1 MKKIFTLLVLLMTT
15 LCVSA
20 QQYYKGT
27 FHSKPSPSEFSDYE
41 TTVAVTQ
48 GEGGKYTLVF
58 ESIIFGNDDFGKC
71 TFAGIENYKWAG
83 GGSFT
88 FSNEGGNLGATTK
101 YYFELSDYGGKAV
114 IDDEKI
120 YITFKLFQ
128 VNTTKEYRN
137 VVFEGTRTSSGGGG
151 GTGGD
156 DKPTIT
162 GTEQF
167 TADVASE
174 FQGGQSGVVK
184 YPGVVAKVCEWSDK
198 THSIEIA
205 HIDTEKGVMSD
216 VLLKGLEKKTVDG
229 EVTYTGVVEPEIKTL
244 PNFYDTYVNL
254 KAKVEARIDE
264 GGDLYATIVFTDESE
279 PSFKLTAWFNYQEPF
294 VPADPFSVE
303 GGLVG
308 YTVTDDGDFTNNVVN
323 TLTFTETAENVYT
336 LSFSNVA
343 IPNGIGLN
351 TVSFEGVQRTGNDSE
366 AKFAS
371 KKGVAKTTA
380 AHPSYTEV
388 DYTNLEFIVGF
399 DADKKVTSCTG
410 KFVIDNWGESV
421 AYTFNYDPTAT
432 SVNTVVAADG
442 TVKHIYTLTGAK
454 VTSLQRGVNIVRT
467 ADGRTLKVL
476 KK

>member
-20 QQYYKGT
+20 QQYYKGK
-27 FHSKPSPSEFSDYE
+27 FHSKLNEFSDCE

-58 ESIIFGNDDFGKC
+58 ESVIFGNDDFGKC

-88 FSNEGGNLGATTK
+88 FSNEGGNLGAATK
-101 YYFELSDYGGKAV
+101 YYFELSDYLGKST

-120 YITFKLFQ
+120 YITFKYFQ

-137 VVFEGTRTSSGGGG
+137 VVFEGTRTSSGGG
-151 GTGGD
+151 TGGD

-162 GTEQF
+162 ATEQF
-167 TADVASE
+167 TADVVSVFE
-174 FQGGQSGVVK
+174 GGQAGNVK
-184 YPGVVAKVCEWSDK
+184 YPNVVAKVCEWSDGAQ
-198 THSIEIA
+198 SIEIE
-205 HIDTEKGVMSD
+205 HIDTEKGAMSG

-294 VPADPFSVE
+294 VPADPFSVN
-303 GGLVG
+303 GALAG
-308 YTVTDDGDFTNNVVN
+308 YTYNDGDQMNNNQTTV
-323 TLTFTETAENVYT
+323 TFTETAKDVYT
-336 LSFSNVA
+336 LSLTNVA
-343 IPNGIGLN
+343 IPKGVDLG
-351 TVSFEGVQRTGNDSE
+351 TVSFEGVQRTGSDSE
-366 AKFAS
+366 ASFTS
-371 KKGVAKTTA
+371 KKGKAKTTA
-380 AHPSYTEV
+380 THPLYTELP
-388 DYTNLEFIVGF
+388 YTDFEFVVGF
-399 DADKKVTSCTG
+399 DAEKKVTSCTG
-410 KFVIDNWGESV
+410 KFVVDNWDEAVSY
-421 AYTFNYDPTAT
+421 AFSFTPTET

>member
-20 QQYYKGT
+20 QQYYKGK
-27 FHSKPSPSEFSDYE
+27 FHSKLNEFSDYE

-58 ESIIFGNDDFGKC
+58 ESVIFGNDDFGKC

-83 GGSFT
+83 NGNFT
-88 FSNEGGNLGATTK
+88 FSNEGGNLGAATK
-101 YYFELSDYGGKAV
+101 YYFELSDNLGKAT

-120 YITFKLFQ
+120 YLTFRYFQ
-128 VNTTKEYRN
+128 VNTTKEYMN
-137 VVFEGTRTSSGGGG
+137 VVFEGTRTSSGGGS
-151 GTGGD
+151 TGGD
-156 DKPTIT
+156 DKPTVKE
-162 GTEQF
+162 TEQF

-174 FQGGQSGVVK
+174 FQGGKGIVK
-184 YPGVVAKVCEWSDK
+184 YPKAVAKVCEWTDGAQ
-198 THSIEIA
+198 SIEIE
-205 HIDTEKGVMSD
+205 HINTEKGAMSG

-229 EVTYTGVVEPEIKTL
+229 EVTYTGTVEPEIETL
-244 PNFYDTYVNL
+244 PNFYDAYVNL

-294 VPADPFSVE
+294 VPAEPFSVN
-303 GGLVG
+303 GALVG
-308 YTVTDDGDFTNNVVN
+308 YTYNDGDQMNNKQTTV
-323 TLTFTETAENVYT
+323 TFTETAKDVYT
-336 LSFSNVA
+336 LSLTNVA
-343 IPNGIGLN
+343 IPNGLDLG
-351 TVSFEGVQRTGNDSE
+351 TVSFEGVQRTGSDSE
-366 AKFAS
+366 ASFAS
-371 KKGVAKTTA
+371 KKGECKTTSA
-380 AHPSYTEV
+380 SPVYTEL
-388 DYTNLEFIVGF
+388 DYTDFEFIVGF

-410 KFVIDNWGESV
+410 KFVVDNYGEKVS
-421 AYTFNYDPTAT
+421 YTFNFTPAET

>member
-58 ESIIFGNDDFGKC
+58 ERVIFGNDDFGKC

-83 GGSFT
+83 NGSFT

-101 YYFELSDYGGKAV
+101 YYFELSDYSGKAV

-120 YITFKLFQ
+120 YITFKYFQ

-137 VVFEGTRTSSGGGG
+137 VVFEGTRTSSGGGS
-151 GTGGD
+151 TGGD

-162 GTEQF
+162 STEQF

-205 HIDTEKGVMSD
+205 HIDTEKGVMSG

-229 EVTYTGVVEPEIKTL
+229 EVTYTGVVEPEITDL

-254 KAKVEARIDE
+254 KANVEARIDE

-279 PSFKLTAWFNYQEPF
+279 PSFKLTAWFNYVEPF

-308 YTVTDDGDFTNNVVN
+308 YTYNDGDQMNNKQT
-323 TLTFTETAENVYT
+323 TLTFTETAKDVYT
-336 LSFSNVA
+336 LSLTNVA
-343 IPNGIGLN
+343 IPNGVDLG
-351 TVSFEGVQRTGNDSE
+351 TVSFEGVQRTGDDSE
-366 AKFAS
+366 ASFAS
-371 KKGVAKTTA
+371 KKGKAKTTA
-380 AHPSYTEV
+380 AHPLYTELP
-388 DYTNLEFIVGF
+388 YTDFEFIVGF
-399 DADKKVTSCTG
+399 DAEKKVTSCTG
-410 KFVIDNWGESV
+410 KFVVDNYDEKVS
-421 AYTFNYDPTAT
+421 YTFNFTPTET

>member
-20 QQYYKGT
+20 QQYYKGK
-27 FHSKPSPSEFSDYE
+27 FYSKLDEFSDCE

-58 ESIIFGNDDFGKC
+58 ESVIFGNDDFGKC

-88 FSNEGGNLGATTK
+88 FSNEGGNLGAATK
-101 YYFELSDYGGKAV
+101 YYFELSDALGKST

-120 YITFKLFQ
+120 YITFKYFQ

-151 GTGGD
+151 TGGD

-162 GTEQF
+162 ATEQF

-388 DYTNLEFIVGF
+388 DYTDLEFIVGF

>member
-15 LCVSA
+15 ICVSA

-58 ESIIFGNDDFGKC
+58 ERIIFGNDDFGKC
-71 TFAGIENYKWAG
+71 TFAGLENYKWAG
-83 GGSFT
+83 NGSFT
-88 FSNEGGNLGATTK
+88 FSNEGGNLGAATK
-101 YYFELSDYGGKAV
+101 YYFELSDYSGKAV

-120 YITFKLFQ
+120 YITFRSFQ

-137 VVFEGTRTSSGGGG
+137 VVFEGKRTSSGG

-167 TADVASE
+167 TAEVVSVFE
-174 FQGGQSGVVK
+174 GGQAGNVK
-184 YPGVVAKVCEWSDK
+184 YPNVVAKVCEWSDK
-198 THSIEIA
+198 THSIEIE
-205 HIDTEKGVMSD
+205 HIDTEKGVMSG

-254 KAKVEARIDE
+254 KANVEARIDE

-279 PSFKLTAWFNYQEPF
+279 PSFKLTAWFNYVEPF

-308 YTVTDDGDFTNNVVN
+308 YTYNDGDQMNNKQT
-323 TLTFTETAENVYT
+323 TLTFTETAKDVYT
-336 LSFSNVA
+336 LSLTNVA
-343 IPNGIGLN
+343 IPNGVDLG
-351 TVSFEGVQRTGNDSE
+351 TVSFEGVQRTGSDSE
-366 AKFAS
+366 ASFAS
-371 KKGVAKTTA
+371 KKGKCKTTA
-380 AHPSYTEV
+380 AHPLYTEL
-388 DYTNLEFIVGF
+388 DYTDFEFIVGF

-410 KFVIDNWGESV
+410 KFVVDNYDEKVS
-421 AYTFNYDPTAT
+421 YTFNFTPTET

-454 VTSLQRGVNIVRT
+454 VASLQRGVNIVRT

>member
-20 QQYYKGT
+20 QQYYKGK
-27 FHSKPSPSEFSDYE
+27 FYSKLNEFSDCE

-58 ESIIFGNDDFGKC
+58 ESVIFGNDDFGKC

-88 FSNEGGNLGATTK
+88 FSNEGGNLGAATK
-101 YYFELSDYGGKAV
+101 YYFELSDYLGKST

-120 YITFKLFQ
+120 YITFKYFQ

-151 GTGGD
+151 TGGD

-167 TADVASE
+167 TTDVVSVFE
-174 FQGGQSGVVK
+174 GGQAGNVK
-184 YPGVVAKVCEWSDK
+184 YPNVVAKVCEWSDGAQ
-198 THSIEIA
+198 SIEIE
-205 HIDTEKGVMSD
+205 HIDTEKGTMSG

-244 PNFYDTYVNL
+244 PNFYDAYVNL

-388 DYTNLEFIVGF
+388 DYTDLEFIVGF

>member
-20 QQYYKGT
+20 QQYYKGK
-27 FHSKPSPSEFSDYE
+27 FYSKLNEFSDCE

-58 ESIIFGNDDFGKC
+58 ESVIFGNDDFGKC

-88 FSNEGGNLGATTK
+88 FSNEGGNLGAATK
-101 YYFELSDYGGKAV
+101 YYFELSDALGKAT

-120 YITFKLFQ
+120 YITFKYFQ

-151 GTGGD
+151 TGGD

-162 GTEQF
+162 ATEQF
-167 TADVASE
+167 TADVVSVFE
-174 FQGGQSGVVK
+174 GGQAGNVK
-184 YPGVVAKVCEWSDK
+184 YPNVVAKVCEWSDGAQ
-198 THSIEIA
+198 SIEIE
-205 HIDTEKGVMSD
+205 HIDTEKGTMSG

-294 VPADPFSVE
+294 VPADPFSVN
-303 GGLVG
+303 GTLVG
-308 YTVTDDGDFTNNVVN
+308 YTYNDGEQMNNKQTTV
-323 TLTFTETAENVYT
+323 TFTETAKDVYT
-336 LSFSNVA
+336 LSLTNVA
-343 IPNGIGLN
+343 IPNGVDLG
-351 TVSFEGVQRTGNDSE
+351 TVSFEGVQRTGSDSE
-366 AKFAS
+366 ASFAS
-371 KKGVAKTTA
+371 KKGEAKTTA
-380 AHPSYTEV
+380 AHPLYTELP
-388 DYTNLEFIVGF
+388 YTDFEFVVGF
-399 DADKKVTSCTG
+399 DAEKKVTSCTG
-410 KFVIDNWGESV
+410 KFVVDNYDEAVS
-421 AYTFNYDPTAT
+421 YTFSFTPTET

>member
-15 LCVSA
+15 ICVSA

-27 FHSKPSPSEFSDYE
+27 FHSKPTPSEFSDYE

-58 ESIIFGNDDFGKC
+58 ESVIFGNDDFGKC

-101 YYFELSDYGGKAV
+101 YYFELSDYSGKAV

-120 YITFKLFQ
+120 YITFKIFQ

-137 VVFEGTRTSSGGGG
+137 VVFEGTRTSSGGGS
-151 GTGGD
+151 TGGD

-162 GTEQF
+162 STEQF

-205 HIDTEKGVMSD
+205 HIDTEKGVMSG

-229 EVTYTGVVEPEIKTL
+229 EVTYTGVVEPEIETL
-244 PNFYDTYVNL
+244 PNFYDAYVNL
-254 KAKVEARIDE
+254 KANVEARIDE

-279 PSFKLTAWFNYQEPF
+279 PSFKLTAWFNYVEPF
-294 VPADPFSVE
+294 VPSDPFSVD

-308 YTVTDDGDFTNNVVN
+308 YTYNDGDQMNNKQT
-323 TLTFTETAENVYT
+323 TLTFTETAKDVYT
-336 LSFSNVA
+336 LSLTNVA
-343 IPNGIGLN
+343 IPNGVDLG
-351 TVSFEGVQRTGNDSE
+351 TVSFEGVQRTGSDSE
-366 AKFAS
+366 ASFAS
-371 KKGVAKTTA
+371 KKGNCKTTA
-380 AHPSYTEV
+380 AHSLYTELP
-388 DYTNLEFIVGF
+388 YTDFEFVVGF
-399 DADKKVTSCTG
+399 DAEKKVTSCTG
-410 KFVIDNWGESV
+410 KFVVDNYDEAVS
-421 AYTFNYDPTAT
+421 YTFSFTPTET

>member
-15 LCVSA
+15 ICVSA

-27 FHSKPSPSEFSDYE
+27 FHSKVGDFSDYE

-58 ESIIFGNDDFGKC
+58 ERVIFGNDDFGKC

-88 FSNEGGNLGATTK
+88 FSNEGGNLGAATK
-101 YYFELSDYGGKAV
+101 YYFELSDALGKSV

-120 YITFKLFQ
+120 YITFKYFQ
-128 VNTTKEYRN
+128 VNTNKEYRN
-137 VVFEGTRTSSGGGG
+137 VVFEGTRTSSGGGS
-151 GTGGD
+151 TGGD

-162 GTEQF
+162 ATEQF
-167 TADVASE
+167 TADVVSVFE
-174 FQGGQSGVVK
+174 GGQAGNVK
-184 YPGVVAKVCEWSDK
+184 YPNVVTKVCEWSDGAQ
-198 THSIEIA
+198 SIEIE
-205 HIDTEKGVMSD
+205 HIDTEKGAMSG

-229 EVTYTGVVEPEIKTL
+229 EVTYTGVVEPEITDL

-254 KAKVEARIDE
+254 KANVEARIDE

-279 PSFKLTAWFNYQEPF
+279 PSFKLTAWFNYVEPF
-294 VPADPFSVE
+294 VPSDPFSVD
-303 GGLVG
+303 GTLVG
-308 YTVTDDGDFTNNVVN
+308 YTFNDGDQMNNKQT
-323 TLTFTETAENVYT
+323 TLTFTETAKDVYT
-336 LSFSNVA
+336 LSLTNVA
-343 IPNGIGLN
+343 IPKGVDLG
-351 TVSFEGVQRTGNDSE
+351 TVSFEGVQRTGSDSE
-366 AKFAS
+366 ASFAS
-371 KKGVAKTTA
+371 KKGNCKTTA
-380 AHPSYTEV
+380 AHPLYTELP
-388 DYTNLEFIVGF
+388 YTDFEFVVGF
-399 DADKKVTSCTG
+399 DAEKKVTSCTG
-410 KFVIDNWGESV
+410 KFVVDNYDEAVS
-421 AYTFNYDPTAT
+421 YTFSFTPTET

>member
-20 QQYYKGT
+20 QQYYKGK
-27 FHSKPSPSEFSDYE
+27 FHSKLNEFSDYE

-58 ESIIFGNDDFGKC
+58 ESVIFGNDDFGKC

-88 FSNEGGNLGATTK
+88 FSNEGGNLGAATK
-101 YYFELSDYGGKAV
+101 YYFELSDYLGKST

-120 YITFKLFQ
+120 YITFKYFQ

-137 VVFEGTRTSSGGGG
+137 VVFEGTRTSSGGGS
-151 GTGGD
+151 TGGD

-162 GTEQF
+162 ATEQF
-167 TADVASE
+167 TADVVSVFE
-174 FQGGQSGVVK
+174 GGQAGNVK
-184 YPGVVAKVCEWSDK
+184 YPNVVAKVCEWSDGAQ
-198 THSIEIA
+198 SIEIE
-205 HIDTEKGVMSD
+205 HIDTEKGTMSG

-244 PNFYDTYVNL
+244 PNFYDAYVNL

-294 VPADPFSVE
+294 VLANPFSVN
-303 GGLVG
+303 GALVG
-308 YTVTDDGDFTNNVVN
+308 YMYNDGDQMNNSQTTV
-323 TLTFTETAENVYT
+323 TFTETAKDVYT
-336 LSFSNVA
+336 LSLTNVA
-343 IPNGIGLN
+343 IPNGVALG
-351 TVSFEGVQRTGNDSE
+351 TVSFEGVQRTGDDSE

-371 KKGVAKTTA
+371 KKGEAKTTA
-380 AHPSYTEV
+380 AHPLYAAVNYT
-388 DYTNLEFIVGF
+388 DFEFIVGF
-399 DADKKVTSCTG
+399 DAEKKVTSCTG
-410 KFVIDNWGESV
+410 KFVVDNYDEAVS
-421 AYTFNYDPTAT
+421 YTFSFTPTET

>member
-83 GGSFT
+83 GGNFT
-88 FSNEGGNLGATTK
+88 FSNEGGNLGAATK

-120 YITFKLFQ
+120 YITFKYFQ

-151 GTGGD
+151 TGGD

-162 GTEQF
+162 ATEQF

-184 YPGVVAKVCEWSDK
+184 YPGVVAKVCEWSDGAQ
-198 THSIEIA
+198 SIEIE
-205 HIDTEKGVMSD
+205 HIDTEKGTMSG

-244 PNFYDTYVNL
+244 PNFYDAYVNL

-294 VPADPFSVE
+294 VPADPFSV
-303 GGLVG
+303 GGKLVG
-308 YTVTDDGDFTNNVVN
+308 YTVTADGEFSNNVET
-323 TLTFTETAENVYT
+323 TLTFTETAKDVYT
-336 LSFSNVA
+336 LSLTNVA
-343 IPNGIGLN
+343 IPNGITLN
-351 TVSFEGVQRTGNDSE
+351 TVTFEGVQRTGDDSE

-371 KKGVAKTTA
+371 KKGEAQTTA
-380 AHPSYTEV
+380 THRVYAAV
-388 DYTNLEFIVGF
+388 DYTDFEFIVGF
-399 DADKKVTSCTG
+399 DAEKKVTSCTG
-410 KFVIDNWGESV
+410 KFVVDNYGESV
-421 AYTFNYDPTAT
+421 AYTFNYDPTVV

>member
-20 QQYYKGT
+20 QQYYKGK
-27 FHSKPSPSEFSDYE
+27 FYSKLNEFSDCE

-58 ESIIFGNDDFGKC
+58 ESVIFGNDDFGKC

-88 FSNEGGNLGATTK
+88 FSNEGGNLGAATK
-101 YYFELSDYGGKAV
+101 YYFELSDYLGKST

-120 YITFKLFQ
+120 YITFKYFQ

-151 GTGGD
+151 TGGD

-162 GTEQF
+162 ATEQF
-167 TADVASE
+167 TADVVSVFE
-174 FQGGQSGVVK
+174 GGQAGNVK
-184 YPGVVAKVCEWSDK
+184 YPNVVAKVCEWSDGAQ
-198 THSIEIA
+198 SIEIE
-205 HIDTEKGVMSD
+205 HIDTEKGTMSG

-294 VPADPFSVE
+294 VPADPFSVN
-303 GGLVG
+303 GTLVG
-308 YTVTDDGDFTNNVVN
+308 YTYDDGDQMNNKQTTV
-323 TLTFTETAENVYT
+323 TFTETAKDVYT
-336 LSFSNVA
+336 LSLTNVA
-343 IPNGIGLN
+343 IPKGVDLG
-351 TVSFEGVQRTGNDSE
+351 TVSFEGVQRTGSDSE
-366 AKFAS
+366 ASFAS
-371 KKGVAKTTA
+371 KKGNCKTTA
-380 AHPSYTEV
+380 AHPLYTELP
-388 DYTNLEFIVGF
+388 YTDFEFIVGF
-399 DADKKVTSCTG
+399 DAEKKVTSCTG
-410 KFVIDNWGESV
+410 KFVVDNYDQAVS
-421 AYTFNYDPTAT
+421 YTFNFTPTET

>member
-27 FHSKPSPSEFSDYE
+27 FHSKPGNFKDHE

-58 ESIIFGNDDFGKC
+58 ESVIFDNDDFGKC
-71 TFAGIENYKWAG
+71 TFAGIDNYKWAG

-88 FSNEGGNLGATTK
+88 FSNEGGNLGKATK
-101 YYFELSDYGGKAV
+101 YYFELSDYSGNAV
-114 IDDEKI
+114 LDDEKI
-120 YITFKLFQ
+120 LITFRSFQ
-128 VNTTKEYRN
+128 VNTTQEYRN
-137 VVFEGTRTSSGGGG
+137 VVFEGTRTSSGGGS
-151 GTGGD
+151 TGGD

-162 GTEQF
+162 STEQF

-174 FQGGQSGVVK
+174 FQGGQSGVLK

-205 HIDTEKGVMSD
+205 HIDTEKGVMSG

-229 EVTYTGVVEPEIKTL
+229 EVTYTGVVEPEITDL
-244 PNFYDTYVNL
+244 PNFYLGYTKLMAN
-254 KAKVEARIDE
+254 VEARIDE
-264 GGDLYATIVFTDESE
+264 GGDLYATIVFTDEDE
-279 PSFKLTAWFNYQEPF
+279 PSFKLTAWFNYVEPF

-308 YTVTDDGDFTNNVVN
+308 YTYNDGDQMNNKQTTV
-323 TLTFTETAENVYT
+323 TFTETAKDVYT
-336 LSFSNVA
+336 LSLTNVA
-343 IPNGIGLN
+343 IPKGVDLG
-351 TVSFEGVQRTGNDSE
+351 TVSFEGVQRTGSDSE
-366 AKFAS
+366 ASFAS

-380 AHPSYTEV
+380 THPYYTEV
-388 DYTNLEFIVGF
+388 DYTDFEFIVGF

-410 KFVIDNWGESV
+410 KFVV
-421 AYTFNYDPTAT
+421 ANYDEKVSYTFNFTPTET

>member
-20 QQYYKGT
+20 QQYYKGK
-27 FHSKPSPSEFSDYE
+27 FHSKLKEFSDYE

-58 ESIIFGNDDFGKC
+58 ESVIFGNDDFGKC

-83 GGSFT
+83 NGNFT
-88 FSNEGGNLGATTK
+88 FSNEGGNLGAATK
-101 YYFELSDYGGKAV
+101 YYFELSDNLGKAT

-120 YITFKLFQ
+120 YLTFRYFQ
-128 VNTTKEYRN
+128 VNTTKEYMN
-137 VVFEGTRTSSGGGG
+137 VVFEGTRTSSGGGS
-151 GTGGD
+151 TGGD
-156 DKPTIT
+156 DKPTVKE
-162 GTEQF
+162 TEQF

-174 FQGGQSGVVK
+174 FQGGQFGVVK
-184 YPGVVAKVCEWSDK
+184 YPGVVAKVCEWSDGAQ
-198 THSIEIA
+198 SIEIE
-205 HIDTEKGVMSD
+205 HIDTEKGAMSG

-244 PNFYDTYVNL
+244 PNFYDAYVNL

-294 VPADPFSVE
+294 VPADPFSV
-303 GGLVG
+303 GGKLVS
-308 YTVTDDGDFTNNVVN
+308 YTVTADGEFSNNVET
-323 TLTFTETAENVYT
+323 TLTFTETAKDVYT
-336 LSFSNVA
+336 LSLTNVA
-343 IPNGIGLN
+343 IPDGVALG
-351 TVSFEGVQRTGNDSE
+351 TVSFEGVQRTGDDSE

-371 KKGVAKTTA
+371 KKGEAKTTA
-380 AHPSYTEV
+380 THPVYAAV
-388 DYTNLEFIVGF
+388 DYTYFEFIVGF
-399 DADKKVTSCTG
+399 DAEKKVTSCTG
-410 KFVIDNWGESV
+410 EFVVDNYGESV
-421 AYTFNYDPTAT
+421 AYTFNYDPTVS

>member
-20 QQYYKGT
+20 QQYYKGK
-27 FHSKPSPSEFSDYE
+27 FYSKLNEFSDCE

-58 ESIIFGNDDFGKC
+58 ESVIFGNDDFGKC

-88 FSNEGGNLGATTK
+88 FSNEGGNLGAATK
-101 YYFELSDYGGKAV
+101 YYFELSDYLGKST

-120 YITFKLFQ
+120 YITFKYFQ

-151 GTGGD
+151 TGGD

-162 GTEQF
+162 ATEQF

-184 YPGVVAKVCEWSDK
+184 YPGVVAKVCEWSDGAQ
-198 THSIEIA
+198 SIEIE
-205 HIDTEKGVMSD
+205 HIDTEKGAMSG

-294 VPADPFSVE
+294 VPADPFSVN
-303 GGLVG
+303 GALAG
-308 YTVTDDGDFTNNVVN
+308 YTYNDGDQMNNNQTTV
-323 TLTFTETAENVYT
+323 TFTETAKDVYT
-336 LSFSNVA
+336 LSLTNVA
-343 IPNGIGLN
+343 IPKGVDLG
-351 TVSFEGVQRTGNDSE
+351 TVSFEGVQRTGSDSE
-366 AKFAS
+366 ASFAS
-371 KKGVAKTTA
+371 KKGKCKTTA
-380 AHPSYTEV
+380 AHPLYATL
-388 DYTNLEFIVGF
+388 DYTDFEFIVGF
-399 DADKKVTSCTG
+399 DAEKKVTSCTG
-410 KFVIDNWGESV
+410 KFVVDNWDEAVS
-421 AYTFNYDPTAT
+421 YTFNFTPTET

>member
-27 FHSKPSPSEFSDYE
+27 FHSKLNEFSDYE

-58 ESIIFGNDDFGKC
+58 ESVIFGNDDFGKC

-83 GGSFT
+83 NGNFT
-88 FSNEGGNLGATTK
+88 FSNEGGNLGAATK
-101 YYFELSDYGGKAV
+101 YYFELSDNLGKAT

-120 YITFKLFQ
+120 YLTFRYFQ
-128 VNTTKEYRN
+128 VNTTKEYMN
-137 VVFEGTRTSSGGGG
+137 VVFEGTRTSSGGGS
-151 GTGGD
+151 TGGD

-162 GTEQF
+162 ATEQF

-174 FQGGQSGVVK
+174 FQGGKGIVK
-184 YPGVVAKVCEWSDK
+184 YPKAVAKVCEWSDGAQ
-198 THSIEIA
+198 SIEIE
-205 HIDTEKGVMSD
+205 HIDTEKGAMSG

-244 PNFYDTYVNL
+244 PNFYDAYVNL

-294 VPADPFSVE
+294 VPADPFSV
-303 GGLVG
+303 GGKLVG
-308 YTVTDDGDFTNNVVN
+308 YTVTADGEFSNNVET
-323 TLTFTETAENVYT
+323 TLTFTETAKDVYT
-336 LSFSNVA
+336 LSLTNVA
-343 IPNGIGLN
+343 IPDGVALG
-351 TVSFEGVQRTGNDSE
+351 TVSFEGVQRTGDDSE

-371 KKGVAKTTA
+371 KKGEAKTTA
-380 AHPSYTEV
+380 THPVYAAV
-388 DYTNLEFIVGF
+388 DYTYFEFIVGF
-399 DADKKVTSCTG
+399 DAEKKVTSCTG
-410 KFVIDNWGESV
+410 EFVVDNYGESV
-421 AYTFNYDPTAT
+421 AYTFNYDPTVV

>member
-20 QQYYKGT
+20 QQYYKGK
-27 FHSKPSPSEFSDYE
+27 FHSKLNEFSDCE

-58 ESIIFGNDDFGKC
+58 ESVIFGNDDFGKC

-88 FSNEGGNLGATTK
+88 FSNEGGNLGAATK
-101 YYFELSDYGGKAV
+101 YYFELSDALGKST

-120 YITFKLFQ
+120 YITFKYFQ

-137 VVFEGTRTSSGGGG
+137 VVFEGTRTSSGGGSG
-151 GTGGD
+151 GGD

-162 GTEQF
+162 ATEQF

-174 FQGGQSGVVK
+174 FQGGKGIVK
-184 YPGVVAKVCEWSDK
+184 YPKAVAKVCEWSDGAQ
-198 THSIEIA
+198 SIEIE
-205 HIDTEKGVMSD
+205 HIDTEKGTMSG

-229 EVTYTGVVEPEIKTL
+229 EVTYTGVVEPEIETL

-254 KAKVEARIDE
+254 KANVEARIDE

-279 PSFKLTAWFNYQEPF
+279 PSFKLTAWFNYVEPF
-294 VPADPFSVE
+294 VPAEPFSVN
-303 GGLVG
+303 GALVG
-308 YTVTDDGDFTNNVVN
+308 YTYNDGDQMNNKQTTV
-323 TLTFTETAENVYT
+323 TFTETAKDVYT
-336 LSFSNVA
+336 LSLTNVA
-343 IPNGIGLN
+343 IPNGLDLG
-351 TVSFEGVQRTGNDSE
+351 TVSFEGVQRTGSDSE
-366 AKFAS
+366 ASFAS
-371 KKGVAKTTA
+371 KKGECKTTSA
-380 AHPSYTEV
+380 SPVYTEL
-388 DYTNLEFIVGF
+388 DYTDFEFIVGF

-410 KFVIDNWGESV
+410 KFVVDNYGEKVS
-421 AYTFNYDPTAT
+421 YTFNFTPAET

>member
-20 QQYYKGT
+20 QQYYKGK
-27 FHSKPSPSEFSDYE
+27 FYSKLNEFSDCE

-58 ESIIFGNDDFGKC
+58 ESVIFGNDDFGKC

-88 FSNEGGNLGATTK
+88 FSNEGGNLGAATK
-101 YYFELSDYGGKAV
+101 YYFELSDYLGKST

-120 YITFKLFQ
+120 YITFKYFQ

-151 GTGGD
+151 TGGD

-162 GTEQF
+162 ATEQF
-167 TADVASE
+167 TADVVSVFE
-174 FQGGQSGVVK
+174 GGQAGNVK
-184 YPGVVAKVCEWSDK
+184 YPNVVAKVCEWSDGAQ
-198 THSIEIA
+198 SIEIE
-205 HIDTEKGVMSD
+205 HIDTEKGTMSG

-294 VPADPFSVE
+294 VPADPFSVN
-303 GGLVG
+303 GTLVG
-308 YTVTDDGDFTNNVVN
+308 YTYNDGEQMNNKQTTV
-323 TLTFTETAENVYT
+323 TFTETAKDVYI
-336 LSFSNVA
+336 LSLTNVA
-343 IPNGIGLN
+343 IPNGVDLG
-351 TVSFEGVQRTGNDSE
+351 TVSFEGVQRTGSDSE
-366 AKFAS
+366 ASFTS
-371 KKGVAKTTA
+371 KKGKAKTTA
-380 AHPSYTEV
+380 AYPLYTELP
-388 DYTNLEFIVGF
+388 YTDFEFVVGF
-399 DADKKVTSCTG
+399 DAEKKVTSCTG
-410 KFVIDNWGESV
+410 KFVVDNYDEAVS
-421 AYTFNYDPTAT
+421 YTFSFTPTET

>member
-15 LCVSA
+15 ICVSA

-27 FHSKPSPSEFSDYE
+27 FHSKVGDFSDYE

-71 TFAGIENYKWAG
+71 TFAGLENYKWAG
-83 GGSFT
+83 NGSFT
-88 FSNEGGNLGATTK
+88 FSNEGGNLGAATK
-101 YYFELSDYGGKAV
+101 SYFELSDALGKAT

-120 YITFKLFQ
+120 YLTFRYFQ
-128 VNTTKEYRN
+128 VNTTKEYMN

-162 GTEQF
+162 ATEQF
-167 TADVASE
+167 TADVVSVFE
-174 FQGGQSGVVK
+174 GGQAGNVK
-184 YPGVVAKVCEWSDK
+184 YPNVVAKVCEWSDGA
-198 THSIEIA
+198 HSIEIA
-205 HIDTEKGVMSD
+205 HIDTEKGVMSG

-229 EVTYTGVVEPEIKTL
+229 EVTYTGTVEPEIETL
-244 PNFYDTYVNL
+244 PNFYDAYVNL

-279 PSFKLTAWFNYQEPF
+279 PSFKLTAWFNYVEPF
-294 VPADPFSVE
+294 VPADPFSVD

-308 YTVTDDGDFTNNVVN
+308 YTFNDGDQMNNKQT
-323 TLTFTETAENVYT
+323 TLTFTETAKDVYT
-336 LSFSNVA
+336 LSLTNVA
-343 IPNGIGLN
+343 IPNGVDLG
-351 TVSFEGVQRTGNDSE
+351 TVSFEGVQRTGSDSE
-366 AKFAS
+366 ASFAS
-371 KKGVAKTTA
+371 KKGKCKTTA
-380 AHPSYTEV
+380 AHPLYATL
-388 DYTNLEFIVGF
+388 DYTDFEFIVGF

-410 KFVIDNWGESV
+410 KFVVNNFDEAVS
-421 AYTFNYDPTAT
+421 YTFNFTPTET

>member
-20 QQYYKGT
+20 QQYYKGK
-27 FHSKPSPSEFSDYE
+27 FYSKLNEFSDCE

-58 ESIIFGNDDFGKC
+58 ESVIFGNDDFGKC

-88 FSNEGGNLGATTK
+88 FSNEGGNLGAATK
-101 YYFELSDYGGKAV
+101 YYFELSDALGKST

-120 YITFKLFQ
+120 YITFKYFQ

-151 GTGGD
+151 TGGD

-162 GTEQF
+162 ATEQF
-167 TADVASE
+167 TADVVSVFE
-174 FQGGQSGVVK
+174 GGQAGNVK
-184 YPGVVAKVCEWSDK
+184 YPNVVAKVCEWSDGAQ
-198 THSIEIA
+198 SIEIE
-205 HIDTEKGVMSD
+205 HIDTEKGTMSG

-244 PNFYDTYVNL
+244 PNFYDAYVNL

-388 DYTNLEFIVGF
+388 DYTDLEFIVGF

-410 KFVIDNWGESV
+410 KFVVDNYDEAVS
-421 AYTFNYDPTAT
+421 YTFSFTPTET

>member
-20 QQYYKGT
+20 QQYYKGK
-27 FHSKPSPSEFSDYE
+27 FYSKLNEFSDCE

-58 ESIIFGNDDFGKC
+58 ESVIFGNDDFGKC

-88 FSNEGGNLGATTK
+88 FSNEGGNLGAATK
-101 YYFELSDYGGKAV
+101 YYFELSDYLGKST

-120 YITFKLFQ
+120 YITFKYFQ

-151 GTGGD
+151 TGGD

-162 GTEQF
+162 ATEQF

-184 YPGVVAKVCEWSDK
+184 YPGVVAKVCEWSDGAQ
-198 THSIEIA
+198 SIEIE
-205 HIDTEKGVMSD
+205 HIDTEKGTMSG

-294 VPADPFSVE
+294 VPSDPFSVD
-303 GGLVG
+303 GTLVG
-308 YTVTDDGDFTNNVVN
+308 YTFNDGDQMNNKQT
-323 TLTFTETAENVYT
+323 TLTFTETAKDVYT
-336 LSFSNVA
+336 LSLTNVA
-343 IPNGIGLN
+343 IPNGVDLG
-351 TVSFEGVQRTGNDSE
+351 TVSFEGVQRTGSDSE
-366 AKFAS
+366 ASFAS
-371 KKGVAKTTA
+371 KKGKCKTTA
-380 AHPSYTEV
+380 AHPLYATF
-388 DYTNLEFIVGF
+388 DYTDFEFIVGF

-410 KFVIDNWGESV
+410 KFVVDNYDEKVS
-421 AYTFNYDPTAT
+421 YTFNFTPTET

>member
-20 QQYYKGT
+20 QQYYKGK
-27 FHSKPSPSEFSDYE
+27 FHSKLNEFSDCE

-58 ESIIFGNDDFGKC
+58 ESVIFGNDDFGKC

-88 FSNEGGNLGATTK
+88 FSNEGGNLGAATK
-101 YYFELSDYGGKAV
+101 YYFELSDYLGKST

-120 YITFKLFQ
+120 YITFKYFQ

-137 VVFEGTRTSSGGGG
+137 VVFEGTRTSSGGGS
-151 GTGGD
+151 TGGD

-162 GTEQF
+162 ATEQF
-167 TADVASE
+167 TADVVSVFE
-174 FQGGQSGVVK
+174 GGQAGNVK
-184 YPGVVAKVCEWSDK
+184 YPNVVAKVCEWSDGAQ
-198 THSIEIA
+198 SIEIE
-205 HIDTEKGVMSD
+205 HINTEKGAMSG

-229 EVTYTGVVEPEIKTL
+229 EVTYTGVVEPEIETL
-244 PNFYDTYVNL
+244 PNFYDAYVNL

-294 VPADPFSVE
+294 VPADPFSVN
-303 GGLVG
+303 GALAG
-308 YTVTDDGDFTNNVVN
+308 YTYNDGDQMNNNQTTV
-323 TLTFTETAENVYT
+323 TFTETAKDVYT
-336 LSFSNVA
+336 LSLTNVA
-343 IPNGIGLN
+343 IPKGVDLG
-351 TVSFEGVQRTGNDSE
+351 TVSFEGVQRTGSDSE
-366 AKFAS
+366 ASFTS
-371 KKGVAKTTA
+371 KKGKAKTTA
-380 AHPSYTEV
+380 THQLYTELP
-388 DYTNLEFIVGF
+388 YTDFEFIVGF

-410 KFVIDNWGESV
+410 KFVVDNWDEAVS
-421 AYTFNYDPTAT
+421 YTFNFTPTET

>member
-27 FHSKPSPSEFSDYE
+27 WHSNLGKFADYE

-48 GEGGKYTLVF
+48 GEGGAYTLVF
-58 ESIIFGNDDFGKC
+58 ERVIFDNDDLGKV
-71 TFAGIENYKWAG
+71 TFSGMSDYKWGG

-88 FSNEGGNLGATTK
+88 FSHEGGNLGELT
-101 YYFELSDYGGKAV
+101 YSYFQMTDALGKARL
-114 IDDEKI
+114 DDEAI
-120 YITFKLFQ
+120 YITFDYF
-128 VNTTKEYRN
+128 EYGTSSFRK
-137 VVFEGTRTSSGGGG
+137 VVFSGTRTSSGGGS
-151 GTGGD
+151 TGGD

-162 GTEQF
+162 ATEQF

-205 HIDTEKGVMSD
+205 HIDTEKGTMSG

-229 EVTYTGVVEPEIKTL
+229 EVTYTGTVEPEIKTL

-294 VPADPFSVE
+294 VPADPFSV
-303 GGLVG
+303 GGKLVG
-308 YTVTDDGDFTNNVVN
+308 YTVTADGEFSNNVET
-323 TLTFTETAENVYT
+323 TLTFTETAKDVYT
-336 LSFSNVA
+336 LSLTNVA
-343 IPNGIGLN
+343 IPDGVALG
-351 TVSFEGVQRTGNDSE
+351 TVSFEGVQRTGDDSE

-371 KKGVAKTTA
+371 KKGEAKTTA
-380 AHPSYTEV
+380 THPVYAAV
-388 DYTNLEFIVGF
+388 DYTYFEFIVGF
-399 DADKKVTSCTG
+399 DAEKKVTSCTG
-410 KFVIDNWGESV
+410 EFVVDNYGESV
-421 AYTFNYDPTAT
+421 AYTFNYDPTVS

>member
-20 QQYYKGT
+20 QQYYKGK
-27 FHSKPSPSEFSDYE
+27 FHSKLNEFSDCE

-58 ESIIFGNDDFGKC
+58 ESVIFGNDDFGKC

-88 FSNEGGNLGATTK
+88 FSNEGGNLGAATK
-101 YYFELSDYGGKAV
+101 YYFELSDYLGKST

-120 YITFKLFQ
+120 YITFKYFQ

-151 GTGGD
+151 TGGD

-162 GTEQF
+162 ATEQF

-184 YPGVVAKVCEWSDK
+184 YPGVVAKVCEWSDGAQ
-198 THSIEIA
+198 SIEIE
-205 HIDTEKGVMSD
+205 HIDTEKGAMSG
-216 VLLKGLEKKTVDG
+216 VLLKGLEKKTVNG

-294 VPADPFSVE
+294 VPADPFSV
-303 GGLVG
+303 GGKLVG
-308 YTVTDDGDFTNNVVN
+308 YTVTADGKFSNNVET
-323 TLTFTETAENVYT
+323 TLTFTETAKDVYT
-336 LSFSNVA
+336 LSLTNVA
-343 IPNGIGLN
+343 IPKGVDLG
-351 TVSFEGVQRTGNDSE
+351 TVSFEGVQRTGSDSE
-366 AKFAS
+366 ASFTS
-371 KKGVAKTTA
+371 KKGKAKTTA
-380 AHPSYTEV
+380 THPLYTELP
-388 DYTNLEFIVGF
+388 YTDFEFIVGF
-399 DADKKVTSCTG
+399 DAEKKVTSCTG
-410 KFVIDNWGESV
+410 KFVVDNYDEAVS
-421 AYTFNYDPTAT
+421 YTFSFTPTET

>member
-20 QQYYKGT
+20 QQYYKGK
-27 FHSKPSPSEFSDYE
+27 FHSKLNEFSDCE

-58 ESIIFGNDDFGKC
+58 ESVIFGNDDFGKC

-83 GGSFT
+83 NGSFT
-88 FSNEGGNLGATTK
+88 FSNEGGNLGAATK
-101 YYFELSDYGGKAV
+101 SYFELSDALGKAT

-120 YITFKLFQ
+120 YLTFRYFQ
-128 VNTTKEYRN
+128 VNTTKEYMN
-137 VVFEGTRTSSGGGG
+137 VVFEGTRTSSGGGS
-151 GTGGD
+151 TGGD

-162 GTEQF
+162 ATEQF
-167 TADVASE
+167 TADVVSVFE
-174 FQGGQSGVVK
+174 GGQAGNVK
-184 YPGVVAKVCEWSDK
+184 YPNVVAKVCEWSDGAQ
-198 THSIEIA
+198 SIEIE
-205 HIDTEKGVMSD
+205 HIDTEKGAMSG

-229 EVTYTGVVEPEIKTL
+229 EVTYTGVVEPEITDL

-254 KAKVEARIDE
+254 KANVEARIDE

-279 PSFKLTAWFNYQEPF
+279 PSFKLTAWFNYVEPF
-294 VPADPFSVE
+294 VPADPFSV
-303 GGLVG
+303 GGKLVG
-308 YTVTDDGDFTNNVVN
+308 YTVTADGEFSNNVET
-323 TLTFTETAENVYT
+323 TLTFTETAKDVYT
-336 LSFSNVA
+336 LSLTNVA
-343 IPNGIGLN
+343 IPDGVALG
-351 TVSFEGVQRTGNDSE
+351 TVSFEGVQRTGDDSE

-371 KKGVAKTTA
+371 KKGEAKTTA
-380 AHPSYTEV
+380 THPVYAAV
-388 DYTNLEFIVGF
+388 DYTYFEFIVGF
-399 DADKKVTSCTG
+399 DAEKKVTSCTG
-410 KFVIDNWGESV
+410 EFVVDNYGESV
-421 AYTFNYDPTAT
+421 AYTFNYDPTVV

-467 ADGRTLKVL
+467 VDGRTLKVL

>member
-20 QQYYKGT
+20 QQYYKGK
-27 FHSKPSPSEFSDYE
+27 FHSKLNEFSDYE

-58 ESIIFGNDDFGKC
+58 ESVIFGNDDFGKC

-88 FSNEGGNLGATTK
+88 FSNEGGNLGAATK
-101 YYFELSDYGGKAV
+101 YYFELSDALGKST

-120 YITFKLFQ
+120 YITFKYFQ

-137 VVFEGTRTSSGGGG
+137 VVFEGTRTSSGGGS
-151 GTGGD
+151 TGGD

-162 GTEQF
+162 ATEQF
-167 TADVASE
+167 TADVVSVFE
-174 FQGGQSGVVK
+174 GGQAGNVK
-184 YPGVVAKVCEWSDK
+184 YPNVVAKVCEWSDGAQ
-198 THSIEIA
+198 SIEIE
-205 HIDTEKGVMSD
+205 HIDTEKGAMSG

-294 VPADPFSVE
+294 VPSDPFSVN
-303 GGLVG
+303 GALVG
-308 YTVTDDGDFTNNVVN
+308 YTFNDGEQMNNN
-323 TLTFTETAENVYT
+323 QTTLTFTETAKDVYT
-336 LSFSNVA
+336 LSLTNVA
-343 IPNGIGLN
+343 IPNGVALG
-351 TVSFEGVQRTGNDSE
+351 TVSFEGVQRTGSDSE
-366 AKFAS
+366 ASFAS
-371 KKGVAKTTA
+371 KKGKCKTTA
-380 AHPSYTEV
+380 AHPLYATL
-388 DYTNLEFIVGF
+388 DYTDFEFIVGF

-410 KFVIDNWGESV
+410 KFVVDNYDEAVS
-421 AYTFNYDPTAT
+421 YTFNFTPTET

>member
-20 QQYYKGT
+20 QQYYKGK
-27 FHSKPSPSEFSDYE
+27 FHSKLNEFSDYE

-88 FSNEGGNLGATTK
+88 FSNEGGNLGAATK
-101 YYFELSDYGGKAV
+101 SSFELSDYSGKSV

-120 YITFKLFQ
+120 YLTFRFFQ

-137 VVFEGTRTSSGGGG
+137 VVFEGTRTSSGGGS
-151 GTGGD
+151 TGGD

-174 FQGGQSGVVK
+174 FQGGQRGVVK
-184 YPGVVAKVCEWSDK
+184 YPDVVAKVCEWSDK

-205 HIDTEKGVMSD
+205 HIDTEKGTMSG
-216 VLLKGLEKKTVDG
+216 VLLKGLEKKTVNG

-294 VPADPFSVE
+294 VPAEPFSVG

-308 YTVTDDGDFTNNVVN
+308 YTVTSDGDFSNNA
-323 TLTFTETAENVYT
+323 TTILTFTETAKDVYT
-336 LSFSNVA
+336 LSLTNVA
-343 IPNGIGLN
+343 IPNGVDLG
-351 TVSFEGVQRTGNDSE
+351 TVSFEGVQRTGSDSE
-366 AKFAS
+366 ASFAS
-371 KKGVAKTTA
+371 KKGEAKTTA
-380 AHPSYTEV
+380 AHPSYK
-388 DYTNLEFIVGF
+388 DLNYTDFETIVGF

-410 KFVIDNWGESV
+410 KFVVDNFGESV
-421 AYTFNYDPTAT
+421 AYTFNYDPTVS

>member
-20 QQYYKGT
+20 QQYYKGK
-27 FHSKPSPSEFSDYE
+27 FHSKLNEFSDYE

-58 ESIIFGNDDFGKC
+58 ESVIFGNDDFGKC

-88 FSNEGGNLGATTK
+88 FSNEGGNLGAATK
-101 YYFELSDYGGKAV
+101 YYFELSDYLGKST

-120 YITFKLFQ
+120 YITFKYFQ

-137 VVFEGTRTSSGGGG
+137 VVFEGTRTSSGGGS
-151 GTGGD
+151 TGGD

-162 GTEQF
+162 ATEQF
-167 TADVASE
+167 TADVVSVFE
-174 FQGGQSGVVK
+174 GGQAGNVK
-184 YPGVVAKVCEWSDK
+184 YPNVVAKVCEWSDGAQ
-198 THSIEIA
+198 SIEIE
-205 HIDTEKGVMSD
+205 HIDTEKGAMSG

-229 EVTYTGVVEPEIKTL
+229 EVTYTGTVEPEIETL
-244 PNFYDTYVNL
+244 PNFYDAYVNL

-294 VPADPFSVE
+294 VPADPFSVN
-303 GGLVG
+303 GALAG
-308 YTVTDDGDFTNNVVN
+308 YTFNDGDQMNNN
-323 TLTFTETAENVYT
+323 QTTLTFTETAKDVYT
-336 LSFSNVA
+336 LSLTNVA
-343 IPNGIGLN
+343 IPKGVDLG
-351 TVSFEGVQRTGNDSE
+351 TVSFEGVQRTGSDSE
-366 AKFAS
+366 ASFAS
-371 KKGVAKTTA
+371 KKGKCKTTA
-380 AHPSYTEV
+380 AHPLYATL
-388 DYTNLEFIVGF
+388 DYTDFEFIVGF
-399 DADKKVTSCTG
+399 DAEKKVTSCTG
-410 KFVIDNWGESV
+410 KFVVDNWDEAVS
-421 AYTFNYDPTAT
+421 YTFNFTPTET

>member
-20 QQYYKGT
+20 QQYYKGK
-27 FHSKPSPSEFSDYE
+27 FYSKLNEFSDCE

-58 ESIIFGNDDFGKC
+58 ESVIFGNDDFGKC

-83 GGSFT
+83 GNSFT
-88 FSNEGGNLGATTK
+88 FSNEGGNLGAATK
-101 YYFELSDYGGKAV
+101 YYFELSDALGKST

-120 YITFKLFQ
+120 YITFKYFQ

-151 GTGGD
+151 TGGD

-162 GTEQF
+162 ATEQF
-167 TADVASE
+167 TADVVSVFE
-174 FQGGQSGVVK
+174 GGQAGNVK
-184 YPGVVAKVCEWSDK
+184 YPNVVAKVCEWSDK

-388 DYTNLEFIVGF
+388 DYTNLEFVVGF
-399 DADKKVTSCTG
+399 DAEKKVTSCTG
-410 KFVIDNWGESV
+410 KFVVDNWDEAVS
-421 AYTFNYDPTAT
+421 YTFSFTPTET

>member
-27 FHSKPSPSEFSDYE
+27 FHSKVNDFKDYE

-58 ESIIFGNDDFGKC
+58 ESVIFGNDDFGKC

-83 GGSFT
+83 GNSFT
-88 FSNEGGNLGATTK
+88 FSNEGGNLGAATK
-101 YYFELSDYGGKAV
+101 YYFELSDALGKST

-120 YITFKLFQ
+120 YITFKYFQ

-137 VVFEGTRTSSGGGG
+137 VVFEGTRTSSGGGS
-151 GTGGD
+151 TGGD

-162 GTEQF
+162 ATEQF

-174 FQGGQSGVVK
+174 FQGGQFGVVK
-184 YPGVVAKVCEWSDK
+184 YPGVVAKVCEWSDGAQ
-198 THSIEIA
+198 SIEIA
-205 HIDTEKGVMSD
+205 HIDTEKGTMSG

-244 PNFYDTYVNL
+244 PNFYDAYVNL

-294 VPADPFSVE
+294 VPADPFSVG

-308 YTVTDDGDFTNNVVN
+308 YTVTSDGDFSNNA
-323 TLTFTETAENVYT
+323 TTILTFTETAKDVYT
-336 LSFSNVA
+336 LSLTNVA
-343 IPNGIGLN
+343 IPNGVDLG
-351 TVSFEGVQRTGNDSE
+351 TVSFEGVQRTGDDSE
-366 AKFAS
+366 ASFTS
-371 KKGVAKTTA
+371 KKGKAKTTA
-380 AHPSYTEV
+380 THPSYKEL
-388 DYTNLEFIVGF
+388 DYTDFEAIVGF
-399 DADKKVTSCTG
+399 DAEKKVTSCTA
-410 KFVIDNWGESV
+410 KFVIDNWDESV
-421 AYTFNYDPTAT
+421 AYTFNYDPTVS

>member
-15 LCVSA
+15 ICVSA

-83 GGSFT
+83 GGNFT

-101 YYFELSDYGGKAV
+101 YYFELSDYSGKAV

-120 YITFKLFQ
+120 YITFKYFQ

-151 GTGGD
+151 TGGD

-162 GTEQF
+162 ATEQF

-205 HIDTEKGVMSD
+205 HIDTEKGAMSG

-229 EVTYTGVVEPEIKTL
+229 EVTYTGTVEPEIETL
-244 PNFYDTYVNL
+244 PNFYDAYVNL

-279 PSFKLTAWFNYQEPF
+279 PSFKLTAWFNYVEPF
-294 VPADPFSVE
+294 VPSDPFSVD
-303 GGLVG
+303 GTLVG
-308 YTVTDDGDFTNNVVN
+308 YTFNDGDQMNNKQT
-323 TLTFTETAENVYT
+323 TLTFTETAKDVYT
-336 LSFSNVA
+336 LSLTNVA
-343 IPNGIGLN
+343 IPNGVDLG
-351 TVSFEGVQRTGNDSE
+351 TVSFEGVQRTGSDSE
-366 AKFAS
+366 ASFAS
-371 KKGVAKTTA
+371 KKGKCKTTA
-380 AHPSYTEV
+380 AHPLYATL
-388 DYTNLEFIVGF
+388 DYTDFEFIVGF

-410 KFVIDNWGESV
+410 KFVVENYDEAVS
-421 AYTFNYDPTAT
+421 YTFNFTPTET

>member
-20 QQYYKGT
+20 QQYYKGK
-27 FHSKPSPSEFSDYE
+27 FHSKLNEFSDCE

-58 ESIIFGNDDFGKC
+58 ESVIFGNDDFGKC

-88 FSNEGGNLGATTK
+88 FSNEGGNLGAATK
-101 YYFELSDYGGKAV
+101 YYFELYDALGKST

-120 YITFKLFQ
+120 YITFKYFQ

-137 VVFEGTRTSSGGGG
+137 VVFEGTRTSSGGGS
-151 GTGGD
+151 TGGD

-162 GTEQF
+162 ATEQF
-167 TADVASE
+167 TADVVSVFE
-174 FQGGQSGVVK
+174 GGQAGNVK
-184 YPGVVAKVCEWSDK
+184 YPNVVAKVCEWSDGAQ
-198 THSIEIA
+198 SIEIE
-205 HIDTEKGVMSD
+205 HIDTEKGAMSG

-229 EVTYTGVVEPEIKTL
+229 EVTYTGTVEPDIKTL
-244 PNFYDTYVNL
+244 PNFYDAYVNL

-294 VPADPFSVE
+294 VPSDPFSIN
-303 GGLVG
+303 GALVG
-308 YTVTDDGDFTNNVVN
+308 YTFNDGEQMNNN
-323 TLTFTETAENVYT
+323 QTTLTFTETAKDVYT
-336 LSFSNVA
+336 LSLTNVA
-343 IPNGIGLN
+343 IPKGVDLG
-351 TVSFEGVQRTGNDSE
+351 TVSFEGVQRTGSDSE
-366 AKFAS
+366 ASFAS
-371 KKGVAKTTA
+371 KKGKCKTTA
-380 AHPSYTEV
+380 AHPLCATL
-388 DYTNLEFIVGF
+388 DYTDFEFIVGF
-399 DADKKVTSCTG
+399 DAEKKVTSCTG
-410 KFVIDNWGESV
+410 KFVVDNWDEAVS
-421 AYTFNYDPTAT
+421 YTFNFTPTET

>member
-20 QQYYKGT
+20 QQYYKGK
-27 FHSKPSPSEFSDYE
+27 FYSKLNEFSDCE

-58 ESIIFGNDDFGKC
+58 ESVIFGNDDFGKC

-83 GGSFT
+83 GNSFT
-88 FSNEGGNLGATTK
+88 FSNEGGNLGAATK
-101 YYFELSDYGGKAV
+101 YYFELSDALGKST

-120 YITFKLFQ
+120 YITFKYFQ

-162 GTEQF
+162 ATEQF

-388 DYTNLEFIVGF
+388 DYTDLEFIVGF

>member
-15 LCVSA
+15 ICVSA

-27 FHSKPSPSEFSDYE
+27 FHSKPTPSEFSDYE

-58 ESIIFGNDDFGKC
+58 ERVIFGNDDFGKC

-83 GGSFT
+83 GGNFT

-101 YYFELSDYGGKAV
+101 YYFELSDYSGKAV

-120 YITFKLFQ
+120 YITFKYFQ

-151 GTGGD
+151 TGGD

-162 GTEQF
+162 ATEQF

-205 HIDTEKGVMSD
+205 HIDTEKGAMSG

-229 EVTYTGVVEPEIKTL
+229 EVTYTGTVEPEIETL
-244 PNFYDTYVNL
+244 PNFYDAYVNL

-279 PSFKLTAWFNYQEPF
+279 PSFKLTAWFNYVEPF
-294 VPADPFSVE
+294 VPSDPFSVD
-303 GGLVG
+303 GTLVG
-308 YTVTDDGDFTNNVVN
+308 YTFNDGDQMNNKQT
-323 TLTFTETAENVYT
+323 TLTFTETAKDVYT
-336 LSFSNVA
+336 LSLTNVA
-343 IPNGIGLN
+343 IPNGVDLG
-351 TVSFEGVQRTGNDSE
+351 TVSFEGVQRTGSDSE
-366 AKFAS
+366 ASFAS
-371 KKGVAKTTA
+371 KKGKCKTTA
-380 AHPSYTEV
+380 AHPLYATL
-388 DYTNLEFIVGF
+388 DYTDFEFIVGF

-410 KFVIDNWGESV
+410 KFVVDNYDEAVS
-421 AYTFNYDPTAT
+421 YTFNFTPTET

>member
-20 QQYYKGT
+20 QQYYKGK
-27 FHSKPSPSEFSDYE
+27 FYSKLNEFSDCE

-58 ESIIFGNDDFGKC
+58 ESVIFGNDDFGKC

-83 GGSFT
+83 GNSFT
-88 FSNEGGNLGATTK
+88 FSNEGGNLGAATK
-101 YYFELSDYGGKAV
+101 YYFELSDALGKAT

-120 YITFKLFQ
+120 YITFKYFQ

-151 GTGGD
+151 TGGD

-167 TADVASE
+167 TADVVSVFE
-174 FQGGQSGVVK
+174 GGQAGNVK
-184 YPGVVAKVCEWSDK
+184 YPNVVAKVCEWSDGAQ
-198 THSIEIA
+198 SIEIE
-205 HIDTEKGVMSD
+205 HIDTEKGAMSG

-229 EVTYTGVVEPEIKTL
+229 EVTYTGTVEPEIETL

-388 DYTNLEFIVGF
+388 DYTDLEFIVGF

-432 SVNTVVAADG
+432 SVNTVVAADD

>member
-27 FHSKPSPSEFSDYE
+27 WHSNLGKFADYE

-48 GEGGKYTLVF
+48 GEGGAYTLVF
-58 ESIIFGNDDFGKC
+58 ERVIFDNDDLGKV
-71 TFAGIENYKWAG
+71 TFSGMSDYKWGG

-88 FSNEGGNLGATTK
+88 FSHEGGNLGELT
-101 YYFELSDYGGKAV
+101 YSYFQMTDALGKARL
-114 IDDEKI
+114 DDEAI
-120 YITFKLFQ
+120 YITFDYF
-128 VNTTKEYRN
+128 EYGTSSFRK
-137 VVFEGTRTSSGGGG
+137 VVFSGTRTSSGGGS
-151 GTGGD
+151 TGGD

-162 GTEQF
+162 ATEQF

-174 FQGGQSGVVK
+174 FQGGQFGVVK

-198 THSIEIA
+198 TQSIEIE
-205 HIDTEKGVMSD
+205 HINTEKGAMSG

-229 EVTYTGVVEPEIKTL
+229 EVTYTGTVEPEIETL
-244 PNFYDTYVNL
+244 PNFYDAYVNL

-294 VPADPFSVE
+294 VPADPFSVG

-308 YTVTDDGDFTNNVVN
+308 YTVTSDGEFSNNA
-323 TLTFTETAENVYT
+323 TTILTFTETAKDVYT
-336 LSFSNVA
+336 LSLTNVA
-343 IPNGIGLN
+343 IPNGVDLG
-351 TVSFEGVQRTGNDSE
+351 TVSFEGVQRTGSDSE
-366 AKFAS
+366 ASFTS
-371 KKGVAKTTA
+371 KKGKAKTTA
-380 AHPSYTEV
+380 THPSYKEL
-388 DYTNLEFIVGF
+388 DYTDFEAIVGF
-399 DADKKVTSCTG
+399 DAEKKVTSCTA
-410 KFVIDNWGESV
+410 KFVIDNWDESV
-421 AYTFNYDPTAT
+421 AYTFNYDPTVS

>member
-1 MKKIFTLLVLLMTT
+1 M
-15 LCVSA
+15 
-20 QQYYKGT
+20 
-27 FHSKPSPSEFSDYE
+27 SDY
-41 TTVAVTQ
+41 
-48 GEGGKYTLVF
+48 
-58 ESIIFGNDDFGKC
+58 S
-71 TFAGIENYKWAG
+71 
-83 GGSFT
+83 
-88 FSNEGGNLGATTK
+88 
-101 YYFELSDYGGKAV
+101 GKAV

-120 YITFKLFQ
+120 YITFKYFQ

-184 YPGVVAKVCEWSDK
+184 YQNVVAKVCEWSDK

-229 EVTYTGVVEPEIKTL
+229 EVTYTGVVEPEITDL
-244 PNFYDTYVNL
+244 PNFYDAYVNL

-279 PSFKLTAWFNYQEPF
+279 PSFKLTAWFNYVEPF

-308 YTVTDDGDFTNNVVN
+308 YTYNDGDQMNNN
-323 TLTFTETAENVYT
+323 KTTLTFTETAMDVYT
-336 LSFSNVA
+336 LSFTNVA
-343 IPNGIGLN
+343 IPDGVDLG

-366 AKFAS
+366 ASFTS
-371 KKGVAKTTA
+371 KNGKCKTTS
-380 AHPSYTEV
+380 AHPLYKEL
-388 DYTNLEFIVGF
+388 DYTDFGFIVGF
-399 DADKKVTSCTG
+399 DAEKKVTSCTG
-410 KFVIDNWGESV
+410 KFVVDNYDEKVS
-421 AYTFNYDPTAT
+421 YTFNFTPTET

>member
-27 FHSKPSPSEFSDYE
+27 FHSKVGDFSDYE

-71 TFAGIENYKWAG
+71 TFAGLENYKWAG
-83 GGSFT
+83 NGSFT
-88 FSNEGGNLGATTK
+88 FSNEGGNLGAATK
-101 YYFELSDYGGKAV
+101 SYFELSDALGKAT

-120 YITFKLFQ
+120 YLTFRYFQ
-128 VNTTKEYRN
+128 VNTTKEYMN
-137 VVFEGTRTSSGGGG
+137 VVFEGTRTSSGGGS
-151 GTGGD
+151 TGGD

-162 GTEQF
+162 STEQF
-167 TADVASE
+167 TAEVASE
-174 FQGGQSGVVK
+174 FQGGKGIVK
-184 YPGVVAKVCEWSDK
+184 YPKAVAKVCEWTDGA
-198 THSIEIA
+198 HSIEIDN
-205 HIDTEKGVMSD
+205 IDTEKGVLSG

-294 VPADPFSVE
+294 VPADPFSVN
-303 GGLVG
+303 GTLVG
-308 YTVTDDGDFTNNVVN
+308 YTYNDGEQMNNKQTTV
-323 TLTFTETAENVYT
+323 TFTETAKDVYT
-336 LSFSNVA
+336 LSLTNVA
-343 IPNGIGLN
+343 IPNGVDLG
-351 TVSFEGVQRTGNDSE
+351 TVSFEGVQRTGSDSE
-366 AKFAS
+366 ASFTS
-371 KKGVAKTTA
+371 KKGKAKTTV
-380 AHPSYTEV
+380 AHPLYTELP
-388 DYTNLEFIVGF
+388 YTDFEFVVGF
-399 DADKKVTSCTG
+399 DAEKKVTSCTG
-410 KFVIDNWGESV
+410 KFVVDNYDEAVS
-421 AYTFNYDPTAT
+421 YTFSFTPTET